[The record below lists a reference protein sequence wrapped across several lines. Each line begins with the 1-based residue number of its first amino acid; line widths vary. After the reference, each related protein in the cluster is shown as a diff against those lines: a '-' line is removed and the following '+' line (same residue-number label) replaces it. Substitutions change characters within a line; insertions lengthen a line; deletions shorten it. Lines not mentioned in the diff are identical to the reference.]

1 MKSGFA
7 PFIFFIAALMGGCA
21 VFQPGEPVDVTVAG
35 IESLPSEGLELR
47 MSVRLRIQ
55 NPNDQ
60 PIDYDGVSVRLLVQ
74 DKNFASGVS
83 DQRGTIPRFGSEVV
97 AVAVTISPL
106 KVAWHTYELLKNEAN
121 PERLRYNL
129 EGKINRVG
137 FGSVPFRA
145 EGELSMPPVSGAR
158 PDQR

>member
-7 PFIFFIAALMGGCA
+7 PFIVFIAALMGGCA

-106 KVAWHTYELLKNEAN
+106 KVAWHTYELLKNEAK
-121 PERLRYNL
+121 PERIRYNL

-145 EGELSMPPVSGAR
+145 EGELSMPPGSGAR
-158 PDQR
+158 PEQR